1 MYRVAIVEDEIWILR
16 GIQKTFQWKEYGF
29 EVSYA
34 STNAKEALEYICR
47 YKPDVVFTD
56 IKMPGIS
63 GIELAE
69 RIKEKGVKSKVIFVS
84 GYADFEYAKK
94 GIRLNVFEYCLK
106 PIKQQEADEL
116 LEKLKNVLDAEKD
129 AKTVYKEE
137 TDGKTSIENIRFHR
151 MITYI
156 NENYEK
162 TLTLRELTEKFE
174 LSTSYC
180 CSLFKKYFDCRFSS
194 YLNKLRVEEAAK
206 LLVTETLSIE
216 QVAQKVGY
224 NDYYYFN
231 KVFKRFCGCTP
242 YQYRGRYK
250 EEENGKI

>member
-56 IKMPGIS
+56 MKMPGIS

-116 LEKLKNVLDAEKD
+116 L
-129 AKTVYKEE
+129 
-137 TDGKTSIENIRFHR
+137 
-151 MITYI
+151 
-156 NENYEK
+156 
-162 TLTLRELTEKFE
+162 
-174 LSTSYC
+174 
-180 CSLFKKYFDCRFSS
+180 
-194 YLNKLRVEEAAK
+194 
-206 LLVTETLSIE
+206 
-216 QVAQKVGY
+216 
-224 NDYYYFN
+224 
-231 KVFKRFCGCTP
+231 
-242 YQYRGRYK
+242 
-250 EEENGKI
+250 